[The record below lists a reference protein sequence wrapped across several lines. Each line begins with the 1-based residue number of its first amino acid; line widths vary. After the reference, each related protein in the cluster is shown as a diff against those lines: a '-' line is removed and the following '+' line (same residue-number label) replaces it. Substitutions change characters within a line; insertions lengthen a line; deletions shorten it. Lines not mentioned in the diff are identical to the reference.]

1 MATGTPSITAAMVT
15 SNPRSQRKDR
25 AEDTIYEKL
34 YELSI
39 AQVNLPGAFLCITI
53 YRGTAFPTGLSK
65 NASVIHGFESC
76 HVFGS
81 RIYILKYGDTQVLL
95 SIQG

>member
-15 SNPRSQRKDR
+15 SSPRSQRKDR
-25 AEDTIYEKL
+25 TKDTIYEEL

-39 AQVNLPGAFLCITI
+39 AHINLPGAIFVLLLTEAQHFHGI
-53 YRGTAFPTGLSK
+53 SK

>member
-1 MATGTPSITAAMVT
+1 MATGTPSTTAAMVT
-15 SNPRSQRKDR
+15 SKPRAERKDR
-25 AEDTIYEKL
+25 TENKIYEEL
-34 YELSI
+34 YELPI
-39 AQVNLPGAFLCITI
+39 AHINLPGAFLCITI
-53 YRGTAFPTGLSK
+53 YRGTAFFTGLSK